1 MKGKERKKKNVPGM
15 FFHLFSFSSIPPPL
29 PLPPPRQEDLFFL
42 AMGRERERDPSFL
55 YTSSEGNFCLQEE
68 DCSHALLVQ
77 SVPRSLI
84 LNKHVSQKMSK
95 KGRLSEEISTNIT
108 LRQHVL
114 RGIDVLKIF
123 LMVH

>member
-1 MKGKERKKKNVPGM
+1 
-15 FFHLFSFSSIPPPL
+15 
-29 PLPPPRQEDLFFL
+29 
-42 AMGRERERDPSFL
+42 
-55 YTSSEGNFCLQEE
+55 
-68 DCSHALLVQ
+68 
-77 SVPRSLI
+77 